1 MKHRPSCR
9 TAALI
14 TAATGTVLVT
24 SAFGIVPA
32 MAVAASPEAV
42 TSTSTS
48 APADTAAAPAAPTPT
63 PSADPTAST
72 PGPST
77 AATPS
82 APSAP
87 TTPEPAAPAATA
99 APTPVAPAP
108 ASATTV
114 STAARQ
120 PTAPTTPG
128 GTPTGRPNTPG
139 HGGDHRP
146 APTYSSTSSQAA
158 PVVLPTVQ
166 AGEHFAADLRAQHAD
181 GATYTLT
188 TVEGGP
194 VVLPEGLSFRHG
206 ILSGVPTTSGTFTAL
221 VTATNDCG
229 SATQW
234 IRITV
239 EPTEAAHLGAAV
251 YSVPAASDGSYTWVA
266 PDGSTS
272 PAPIRVDKGGSITV
286 VPWAFDANW
295 NRVDVGDLA
304 ELTSDQDTDVVVRTD
319 GGFSVTFPH
328 ASPHVLTLTVDCV
341 SVTFPVEVVDTTPT
355 TNPTE
360 PTTPT
365 TPSTP
370 TTPTTPSTPTTPVS
384 QPEGA
389 IQVDARPAEA
399 RVTQTTSGALAP
411 VAATTPVTTADELA
425 YTGADTTTPI
435 GWAAGLL
442 AAGAAL
448 LGIRRI
454 RRSRHRG

>member
-48 APADTAAAPAAPTPT
+48 APADTAAVPATPAPT

-72 PGPST
+72 PEPST

-82 APSAP
+82 TPSAP

-99 APTPVAPAP
+99 APTPVAPAAP
-108 ASATTV
+108 AAATTA

-120 PTAPTTPG
+120 PTAPTAPG
-128 GTPTGRPNTPG
+128 RTPTGRPNTPG
-139 HGGDHRP
+139 HGDDHRP
-146 APTYSSTSSQAA
+146 APTYSSSSSQAA
-158 PVVLPTVQ
+158 PVVLPTAQ
-166 AGEHFAADLRAQHAD
+166 AGEHFTADLRAQHAD

-206 ILSGVPTTSGTFTAL
+206 ILSGVPSTSGTFTAL

-304 ELTSDQDTDVVVRTD
+304 ELTSDHDTDVVVRTD
-319 GGFSVTFPH
+319 GGFTVTFPH

-341 SVTFPVEVVDTTPT
+341 AVTFPVEVVDTTPT
-355 TNPTE
+355 TDPTE
-360 PTTPT
+360 PTTP
-365 TPSTP
+365 TP

-389 IQVDARPAEA
+389 IQVDTLPAEV

-411 VAATTPVTTADELA
+411 VAAATPVATADQLA
-425 YTGADTTTPI
+425 YTGADPTTPI

-442 AAGAAL
+442 AAGATL

>member
-32 MAVAASPEAV
+32 MAVTASPEAV

-48 APADTAAAPAAPTPT
+48 APADTVAAPATPT
-63 PSADPTAST
+63 PSADTTASA
-72 PGPST
+72 PEPST

-82 APSAP
+82 TP
-87 TTPEPAAPAATA
+87 TAPEPAAPAATTAPTLTTPA
-99 APTPVAPAP
+99 APAAPA
-108 ASATTV
+108 ATT
-114 STAARQ
+114 
-120 PTAPTTPG
+120 TAPTTAGRQPTSSTTTG
-128 GTPTGRPNTPG
+128 RTPTSRPSTPG
-139 HGGDHRP
+139 HGDDHRP
-146 APTYSSTSSQAA
+146 APTYSSTSSQSA

-166 AGEHFAADLRAQHAD
+166 AGEQFTADLRAQHAD

-188 TVEGGP
+188 TVEGGA

-229 SATQW
+229 SASQW

-266 PDGSTS
+266 PDGTTA
-272 PAPIRVDKGGSITV
+272 PAPIRVDEDGSITV

-295 NRVDVGDLA
+295 NRVDVSDVVQ
-304 ELTSDQDTDVVVRTD
+304 LTSDQETDVIVPTD
-319 GGFSVTFPH
+319 GGFTVTFPH
-328 ASPHVLTLTVDCV
+328 ASPHILTLTVDCV
-341 SVTFPVEVVDTTPT
+341 SVTFAVEVVDTTPT
-355 TNPTE
+355 TTPTE

-365 TPSTP
+365 TPATP
-370 TTPTTPSTPTTPVS
+370 VTPTTPVS
-384 QPEGA
+384 EPDVPT
-389 IQVDARPAEA
+389 QVVALPTEVRI
-399 RVTQTTSGALAP
+399 TQTTSGALTP
-411 VAATTPVTTADELA
+411 VATSDPVATADQLA

-448 LGIRRI
+448 LGIRRL
-454 RRSRHRG
+454 RRSRHRA

>member
-32 MAVAASPEAV
+32 MAVAESPEAV
-42 TSTSTS
+42 TSSSTS
-48 APADTAAAPAAPTPT
+48 APADTVAAPATPT
-63 PSADPTAST
+63 PAADSAASA
-72 PGPST
+72 PEPST
-77 AATPS
+77 AA
-82 APSAP
+82 APSAVTAP
-87 TTPEPAAPAATA
+87 APAAPAATTTA
-99 APTPVAPAP
+99 TTPVAPVVPAAP
-108 ASATTV
+108 AAATTQ
-114 STAARQ
+114 SSGARQ

-128 GTPTGRPNTPG
+128 RTPSSQPSTPG
-139 HGGDHRP
+139 HGDDHRP
-146 APTYSSTSSQAA
+146 APTYSSASSQSA
-158 PVVLPTVQ
+158 PIILPTVR
-166 AGEHFAADLRAQHAD
+166 AGEHFTADLRAQHAD

-188 TVEGGP
+188 TVEGGA

-251 YSVPAASDGSYTWVA
+251 YSVPAATDGSYTWVA
-266 PDGSTS
+266 PDGTTA
-272 PAPIRVDKGGSITV
+272 PAPIRVDKDGSITV

-295 NRVDVGDLA
+295 NRVDVGDVA
-304 ELTSDQDTDVVVRTD
+304 QLTSDQETDVIVPTD
-319 GGFSVTFPH
+319 GGFTVTFPH

-355 TNPTE
+355 TTPTD

-365 TPSTP
+365 TPATPVTP
-370 TTPTTPSTPTTPVS
+370 TTPTTPVSEPDVPTQAVALPAEVRITQPASSALTPV
-384 QPEGA
+384 A
-389 IQVDARPAEA
+389 
-399 RVTQTTSGALAP
+399 TSDP
-411 VAATTPVTTADELA
+411 VATADQLA